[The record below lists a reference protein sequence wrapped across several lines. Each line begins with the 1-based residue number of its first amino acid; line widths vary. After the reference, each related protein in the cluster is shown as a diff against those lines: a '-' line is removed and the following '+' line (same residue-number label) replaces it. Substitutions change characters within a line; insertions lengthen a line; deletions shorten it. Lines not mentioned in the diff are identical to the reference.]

1 MVLSVFMRTFDMIFV
16 IRICEVLD
24 SGKTKRTNVLSKRDQ
39 KALNIGFYC
48 LPLQKLF
55 SVIILD
61 GKPLELAF
69 RLLSGGDCNSRNVG
83 KCRNLYCVFRSTRSG
98 TLVECCFPAFTTHK
112 ADHFPLG
119 LLSETERRQNRAECA
134 VVFCW

>member
-24 SGKTKRTNVLSKRDQ
+24 SGMTKLRNVLSKRGP
-39 KALNIGFYC
+39 KALNVGFYC
-48 LPLQKLF
+48 LPSQKLF
-55 SVIILD
+55 SVLILD

-69 RLLSGGDCNSRNVG
+69 RLPSGGDCNSKNVG
-83 KCRNLYCVFRSTRSG
+83 KCQNLYCVVRSTRSG

-119 LLSETERRQNRAECA
+119 LLSGTDRRQNRAECA
-134 VVFCW
+134 VVFCR